1 MSKTD
6 RDNVPVN
13 GVGMAP
19 YMISVALFVCALSTN
34 MIFAKL
40 PSGSHPESRWAW
52 FKSRFEVNGT
62 IAVDC
67 RSLGLWCRSLD
78 WFIS

>member
-62 IAVDC
+62 IAVIAE
-67 RSLGLWCRSLD
+67 SWSMVP
-78 WFIS
+78 FT